1 MKKILLLALL
11 ATQISLVRAQFIKD
25 VSVDAQIGYNIG
37 GTMPLGMPASI
48 RGLNSYTPQ
57 LNPQVGI
64 KAEKPLADKWGVEAG
79 VILDR
84 KAMKTDAQVKG
95 YHMTMSRGGEAIEG
109 YFTGNVVTEV
119 GTWTMSVPVEMTFK
133 PTDKLKV
140 YAGPYVGW
148 NFSRNFEGYAY
159 DGYIR
164 NDTPTGERIELGST
178 AEERGEYNFNDD
190 MRAAQW
196 GINAGVSYKLTHGLG
211 VYANLAWGMSGAFN
225 KDFRTIEQKMYPI
238 YGTIGLNYKLK

>member
-11 ATQISLVRAQFIKD
+11 ILQVSLVKAQFLED
-25 VSVDAQIGYNIG
+25 VSVEAQIGYNIG

-57 LNPQVGI
+57 LNPQVGV
-64 KAEKPLADKWGVEAG
+64 KAEKPLTDQWGVETG
-79 VILDR
+79 VRLDR
-84 KAMKTDAQVKG
+84 KAMSTDAQVKG

-119 GTWTMSVPVEMTFK
+119 GTWTLSIPVEMTFK
-133 PTDKLKV
+133 PTDKLKI

-148 NFSRNFEGYAY
+148 NISRNFDGYAY

-164 NDTPTGERIELGST
+164 KDTPTGERIELGNT

-190 MRAAQW
+190 MRKAQW

-211 VYANLAWGMSGAFN
+211 IYANLAWGMSNAFN

-238 YGTIGLNYKLK
+238 YGTVGLNYKLK

>member
-11 ATQISLVRAQFIKD
+11 ATQISLVRAQFLKD
-25 VSVDAQIGYNIG
+25 VSIEAQIGYNIG

-109 YFTGNVVTEV
+109 YFTGNVVTDV
-119 GTWTMSVPVEMTFK
+119 GTWTLSVPVEMTFK
-133 PTDKLKV
+133 PTENLKI

-148 NFSRNFEGYAY
+148 NMSRNFEGYAY

-164 NDTPTGERIELGST
+164 KDTPTDSLIPKFFIS
-178 AEERGEYNFNDD
+178 
-190 MRAAQW
+190 
-196 GINAGVSYKLTHGLG
+196 SYTSL
-211 VYANLAWGMSGAFN
+211 
-225 KDFRTIEQKMYPI
+225 
-238 YGTIGLNYKLK
+238 

>member
-11 ATQISLVRAQFIKD
+11 ALQITLVRAQFLKD
-25 VSVDAQIGYNIG
+25 VNVEALVGYNIG

-64 KAEKPLADKWGVEAG
+64 KAEKPITGKWGVETG
-79 VILDR
+79 VVLDR

-119 GTWTMSVPVEMTFK
+119 GTWTLGIPVEMTFK
-133 PTDKLKV
+133 PADNLKI
-140 YAGPYVGW
+140 YAGPYVGL
-148 NFSRNFEGYAY
+148 NLSRNFEGYAY

-164 NDTPTGERIELGST
+164 KDTPTGERIELGNT

-190 MRAAQW
+190 MRKAQW
-196 GINAGVSYKLTHGLG
+196 GINAGVAYQLIDKLGI
-211 VYANLAWGMSGAFN
+211 YANLAWGMSGAFN
-225 KDFRTIEQKMYPI
+225 KEFRTIEQKMYPI